1 MINLLTHSLAYS
13 LQDYKTR
20 LVVFPRDNSRA
31 KKRPG
36 YIGKQAF
43 KDAIGSTA
51 SDVNGKVTS
60 APTVTFVAAASI
72 DKSAKGYGKL
82 RHERNEAKLLGVR
95 EKRKKEGKD
104 DEKPAAAAAPADD

>member
-1 MINLLTHSLAYS
+1 M
-13 LQDYKTR
+13 
-20 LVVFPRDNSRA
+20 VVFPRDNSRA
-31 KKRPG
+31 KKKPD
-36 YIGKQAF
+36 YIGKQAL

-72 DKSAKGYGKL
+72 DKSARGYGEL
-82 RHERNEAKLLGVR
+82 RRQRNEAKLLGVR

-104 DEKPAAAAAPADD
+104 DEKPAAAAPADD